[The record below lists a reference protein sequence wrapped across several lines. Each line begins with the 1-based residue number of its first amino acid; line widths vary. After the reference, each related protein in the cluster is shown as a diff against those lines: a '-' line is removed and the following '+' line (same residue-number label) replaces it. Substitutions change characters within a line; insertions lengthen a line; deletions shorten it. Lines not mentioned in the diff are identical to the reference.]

1 MASAMNASSP
11 SNFTA
16 CIIQDS
22 HFSDEPK
29 KHWCAF
35 SEWDGEVTRLDQ
47 VRPKLLHLRNAVD
60 QHRTTRLAASRFFKL
75 RFISAVSVILD
86 L

>member
-22 HFSDEPK
+22 HFSDEPFL
-29 KHWCAF
+29 AF
-35 SEWDGEVTRLDQ
+35 SARFQPKFLSRHDLTAHKSHFPVYRNDFSAYKNDLYTPRNEV
-47 VRPKLLHLRNAVD
+47 
-60 QHRTTRLAASRFFKL
+60 
-75 RFISAVSVILD
+75 SAR
-86 L
+86 